1 MNDEFERK
9 VAAFIKFRHSVH
21 RAGERHK
28 VQGLDFVMALSSII
42 THVILQLPEE
52 KREGAL
58 QIIAVSMRGA
68 VEAAKGRPPEAPL
81 Q

>member
-1 MNDEFERK
+1 MSDEFVRK
-9 VAAFIKFRHSVH
+9 VEAFVKFRHSVY

-28 VQGLDFVMALSSII
+28 VQGIDFVMALSSII

-58 QIIAVSMRGA
+58 QIVTVAMRGA
-68 VEAAKGRPPEAPL
+68 VKESEGRPPEAPL